1 MITLTGS
8 ELTDLKTEVDI
19 ADVWNDVRVML
30 PSYET
35 TLELLNDGWHRYP
48 VDIVARATG
57 GPSISKYGRRTKTQ
71 SKHVIEQAFAEAYCE
86 GEVAKYK
93 EPVATVEMKVIGSNA
108 ANVIIALTARAAGQL
123 AYQYSPLGLSAIGVV
138 DSAVLDVDLDGI
150 LRLTLSAHEIS
161 AQDLLEWFHVDVDTI
176 GNETDVIG

>member
-19 ADVWNDVRVML
+19 ADVWNDIRVML

-35 TLELLNDGWHRYP
+35 TLELLEDGWHRYP
-48 VDIVARATG
+48 VDIVARAMD

-86 GEVAKYK
+86 GEVAEYK
-93 EPVATVEMKVIGSNA
+93 EPIPRVEMKVIGSNS
-108 ANVIIALTARAAGQL
+108 ANVITALTARVAEQV
-123 AYQYSPLGLSAIGVV
+123 AYQYSPLGPSAIGSV
-138 DSAVLDVDLDGI
+138 DATVLDVDLDGI
-150 LRLTLSAHEIS
+150 PRLTLNVHELI
-161 AQDLLEWFHVDVDTI
+161 AQDLLSWFNVDIDTVD
-176 GNETDVIG
+176 NVTDVIG

>member
-35 TLELLNDGWHRYP
+35 TLELLEDGWHRYP
-48 VDIVARATG
+48 VEIVARATD
-57 GPSISKYGRRTKTQ
+57 GPSISQYGRRTKTQ
-71 SKHVIEQAFAEAYCE
+71 SKHVIEQYFAESYCE

-93 EPVATVEMKVIGSNA
+93 EPVPRVEMKVIGSNA
-108 ANVIIALTARAAGQL
+108 ANVIMALSPRVARQV
-123 AYQYSPLGLSAIGVV
+123 AYQYSPLGLNAIGAV
-138 DSAVLDVDLDGI
+138 DTAVLDVDLDGI
-150 LRLTLSAHEIS
+150 PRLTLSAHEIS
-161 AQDLLEWFHVDVDTI
+161 AQDLLEWFHVGIDTI
-176 GNETDVIG
+176 DNETDVIG

>member
-8 ELTDLKTEVDI
+8 ELTDLKTELDI

-35 TLELLNDGWHRYP
+35 TLELLEDGWHRYP
-48 VDIVARATG
+48 VDLVARATD

-71 SKHVIEQAFAEAYCE
+71 NKHVIEQYFAEAYCE
-86 GEVAKYK
+86 GEVSKYK
-93 EPVATVEMKVIGSNA
+93 EPVTRVEMKLLGSNA
-108 ANVIIALTARAAGQL
+108 ANIIMALTARAAGQV
-123 AYQYSPLGLSAIGVV
+123 AYQYSPLGLSAIGMVN
-138 DSAVLDVDLDGI
+138 SAVLDVDLDGI
-150 LRLTLSAHEIS
+150 PRLTLSAHEIS

-176 GNETDVIG
+176 DNETDVIG